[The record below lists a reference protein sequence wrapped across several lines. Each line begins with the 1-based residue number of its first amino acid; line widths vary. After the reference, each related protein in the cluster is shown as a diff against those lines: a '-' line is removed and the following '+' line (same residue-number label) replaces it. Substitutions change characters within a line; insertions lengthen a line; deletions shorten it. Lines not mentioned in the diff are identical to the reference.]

1 MPRKFRWR
9 AGDGPW
15 NYVDANLPYNID
27 VDADQAVTVEP
38 IGLAAAIEA
47 PLRAVSNR
55 VFMMQTQG
63 PVAQSAERAIAVAEL
78 FDDVNGKIEFF
89 VANYRAAEGVE
100 IPAGA
105 PITDGAA
112 QIRYTSRTTG
122 TTVVVSAVDAVTGSN
137 VLTADDGGYLRAI
150 GTIDAL
156 KGTKVTLEQKNTNT
170 KGAIFSQFKSDL
182 ANGDRYQFGGAVGAL
197 GSAGVQTDAITWRGP
212 CLIRAV
218 TAKPV
223 AVIVGDSNGDGLYD
237 VADSAKGDIGA
248 VPRLLGS
255 AGVPHV
261 NLSSRGD
268 YPEKFLINSA
278 RRVALAA
285 EAGGSCAFLQSAI
298 NAFNQ
303 GHSAEKVE
311 ADNQAIADLLGLP
324 AVWVTPPAFTVG
336 GPDNPWNAD
345 KEAQRQLYLDICRS
359 KPAYIDFDHVLCTP
373 QGGWRN
379 EDAVAPDFLH
389 LSNVG
394 AAYAAQHAPIV
405 GTSLAVHGIAPR
417 AAGPVM
423 PGKGP
428 NLFIGGRS
436 INNGNWNKFAGT
448 VATGRRASEFGNTA
462 EAFLELATTAAHRFL
477 PAAPISM
484 STGTYE
490 LEADLA
496 YHGYQWV
503 QVELSGGNA
512 FIALDIQNGVIG
524 TIYNANEATFAFT
537 GGVVSNIGNGFRRYK
552 LTIEVNAG
560 ATPIYPAFGT
570 TTGNLSG
577 ASHAGDTAKGM
588 LVRPIFYL
596 RKL

>member
-9 AGDGPW
+9 AGDSPW
-15 NYVDANLPYNID
+15 NYVDADLPYNID
-27 VDADQAVTVEP
+27 VDADQAITVEP

-55 VFMMQTQG
+55 VYMMQTQG
-63 PVAQSAERAIAVAEL
+63 PVAQSAERAIAVVEL
-78 FDDVNGKIEFF
+78 FDDVNGKFEFF
-89 VANYRAAEGVE
+89 VPNYRVFEGE
-100 IPAGA
+100 EKPAGA
-105 PITDGAA
+105 AITDGAA

-122 TTVVVSAVDAVTGSN
+122 TSVVVNAVDGVTGSN
-137 VLTADDGGYLRAI
+137 ILTADDGGYLRAVA
-150 GTIDAL
+150 TIDAL
-156 KGTKVTLEQKNTNT
+156 KGTKVILEERNTNT

-182 ANGDRYQFGGAVGAL
+182 LNGDRYQFGAAVGAL

-212 CLIRAV
+212 CLVRAV

-237 VADSAKGDIGA
+237 VADSAKGDVGA
-248 VPRLLGS
+248 VPRLLGRAS
-255 AGVPHV
+255 IPSV
-261 NLSSRGD
+261 NLCGRGD

-278 RRVALAA
+278 RRVPLAA
-285 EAGGSCAFLQSAI
+285 EAGGSYVILQGGI

-303 GHSAEKVE
+303 GHTAQKVE

-324 AVWVTPPAFTVG
+324 AVWVTVPAFTVG
-336 GPDNPWNAD
+336 GPDTPWSAL
-345 KEAQRQLYLDICRS
+345 KEAERQAYNAIVRTKPVYIDLDI
-359 KPAYIDFDHVLCTP
+359 VLCTP

-389 LSNVG
+389 LTNVG

-405 GTSLAVHGIAPR
+405 GTSLALHGIAPR

-423 PGKGP
+423 PGKGT
-428 NLFIGGRS
+428 NLIIGGRS

-448 VATGRRASEFGNTA
+448 VATGRRAPEYGNTA
-462 EAFLELATTAAHRFL
+462 EAFLETATTAAHRFL

-484 STGTYE
+484 GTGSYE
-490 LEADLA
+490 LEADLG
-496 YHGYQWV
+496 YLGYQWA

-512 FIALDIQNGVIG
+512 FIAIDLLNGAIG

-537 GGVVSNIGNGFRRYK
+537 GGVVSDKGNGFRRFK
-552 LTIEVNAG
+552 LGIDVTAP

-577 ASHAGDTAKGM
+577 ASHAGDTTKGM
-588 LVRPIFYL
+588 LIRPMFHL
-596 RKL
+596 HTL